1 MSFVSFSR
9 LSTSRTRRSS
19 SQSTTSPWTWWRS
32 PTLKRPSRWSVI
44 RTTSSPCISTP
55 RCLMTWRCRRPREH
69 TLCRARWDRQ
79 LLSRFVMPL
88 LMKKQAIFYKKVCVC
103 LLQNVYRSDLNYLRG
118 AAWIATGALQIE
130 GSKRATDLISDV
142 GHCFIP
148 FSICW
153 VYIQQFF
160 AGIAY
165 MEDKILTIPNSSM

>member
-55 RCLMTWRCRRPREH
+55 RCLMTWRCRRPRER

-79 LLSRFVMPL
+79 LLSRFLMPL
-88 LMKKQAIFYKKVCVC
+88 LVKKWEFFLQKSMCVFVTERISLWPELPARC
-103 LLQNVYRSDLNYLRG
+103 SLDRHRG
-118 AAWIATGALQIE
+118 SADRRLHE
-130 GSKRATDLISDV
+130 GHRPHQWCRTS
-142 GHCFIP
+142 P
-148 FSICW
+148 FSICL
-153 VYIQQFF
+153 VYIQQFLL
-160 AGIAY
+160 
-165 MEDKILTIPNSSM
+165 ILPIWKTRS